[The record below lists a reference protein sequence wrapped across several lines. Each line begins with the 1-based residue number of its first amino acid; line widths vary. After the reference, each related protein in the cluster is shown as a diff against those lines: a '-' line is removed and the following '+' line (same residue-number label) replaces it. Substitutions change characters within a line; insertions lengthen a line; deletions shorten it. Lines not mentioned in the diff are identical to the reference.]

1 MNATDA
7 LCAYSA
13 SVFGLFDNFPLEI
26 PRKFLRSSLYIRP
39 ESCYNICVQLKSFLN
54 LEREFVLTKRSAI
67 ILLPDDRSA
76 TGLKLPLM
84 LLPLT
89 GSPLLAW
96 MVRLMRDSG
105 YEHFLLSCGEEF
117 RDAAMACFPED
128 AVCVAGA
135 EPSADVLRPFLQEA
149 EDQLLVVT
157 APALLGGRAL
167 GSVDAAAQEAENGQ
181 EIDEGSACYLVSAE
195 SIASVLDAANFDLVR
210 FASVLGHELSA
221 ADGAM
226 AIDGPGAMADFQSIF
241 KRLRN
246 FYLYADG
253 VEIWDFDN
261 CYVGPFAEVAPGATL
276 MPGTI
281 LKGHTRIAAGAVIG
295 PNSLL
300 EDAVV
305 GEGSTVNA
313 SQIYDSTIGKNTNVG
328 PFAYVR
334 PHCTVGDDIKV
345 GDFVEL
351 KNSTIGD
358 GTKISHLTY
367 VGDTDLGKRINLGCG
382 TVTVNYDGKNKY
394 RCTVGDDSFIGCNT
408 NMIAPVTIGKG
419 SYVAAGSTITDDV
432 PADSL
437 AIARARQENKE
448 GWAEDR
454 RKKGMLK

>member
-1 MNATDA
+1 M
-7 LCAYSA
+7 
-13 SVFGLFDNFPLEI
+13 
-26 PRKFLRSSLYIRP
+26 
-39 ESCYNICVQLKSFLN
+39 
-54 LEREFVLTKRSAI
+54 TKRSAI
-67 ILLPDDRSA
+67 ILLPDDRDA

-84 LLPLT
+84 LQNMT
-89 GSPLLAW
+89 GSPLLSW

-105 YEHFLLSCGEEF
+105 YERFLLSCAEEF
-117 RDAAMACFPED
+117 RESALSCFPED
-128 AVCVAGA
+128 AVTSAGEA
-135 EPSADVLRPFLQEA
+135 CTPDVLKPFLADADE
-149 EDQLLVVT
+149 QLLVVT

-167 GSVDAAAQEAENGQ
+167 GSVEQVAQEAEAD
-181 EIDEGSACYLVSAE
+181 ETMDEGCGCYTVSVE
-195 SIASVLDAANFDLVR
+195 SITSVLDAVNFDLVR
-210 FASVLGHELSA
+210 FASVLGHELSW
-221 ADGAM
+221 ADGAVP
-226 AIDGPGAMADFQSIF
+226 IDGPGGLADVQAMF
-241 KRLRN
+241 KKLRN

-261 CYVGPFAEVAPGATL
+261 CYVGPFAEVEPGATL

-281 LKGHTRIAAGAVIG
+281 LKGNTRIASGAVIG
-295 PNSLL
+295 PGSLL
-300 EDAVV
+300 ENAVV

-313 SQIYDSTIGKNTNVG
+313 SQIYDSTVGKNTNVG
-328 PFAYVR
+328 PFAYIR

-419 SYVAAGSTITDDV
+419 SYVAAGSTITEDV
-432 PADSL
+432 PEEAL
-437 AIARARQENKE
+437 AIARARQENKP
-448 GWAEDR
+448 GWVQAR
-454 RKKGMLK
+454 RKKGLLK

>member
-1 MNATDA
+1 MSKQTA
-7 LCAYSA
+7 
-13 SVFGLFDNFPLEI
+13 V
-26 PRKFLRSSLYIRP
+26 
-39 ESCYNICVQLKSFLN
+39 IC
-54 LEREFVLTKRSAI
+54 
-67 ILLPDDRSA
+67 LPDDRDA
-76 TGLKLPLM
+76 TGLNIPMM
-84 LLPLT
+84 LQNLT

-105 YEHFLLSCGEEF
+105 YERFLLSCEDEF
-117 RDAAMACFPED
+117 RDAAVSCFPD
-128 AVCVAGA
+128 NTVTVAGPAVAGA
-135 EPSADVLRPFLQEA
+135 DLRSFLTDAADP
-149 EDQLLVVT
+149 LLVVT

-167 GSVDAAAQEAENGQ
+167 GPVDQVAQDAEEAGIQ
-181 EIDEGSACYLVSAE
+181 EGCGCYLVAPDSLC
-195 SIASVLDAANFDLVR
+195 SVADAANFDLTR
-210 FASVLGHELSA
+210 FASVLGRELTE

-226 AIDGPGAMADFQSIF
+226 AISDPGAMADFQQIF

-246 FYLYADG
+246 YYLFADG
-253 VEIWDFDN
+253 VEIWDFDA
-261 CYVGPFAEVAPGATL
+261 CYVSPFAEVAPGSVL

-281 LKGHTRIAAGAVIG
+281 LKGNTKIASGAVIG

-300 EDAVV
+300 ENAVV

-313 SQIYDSTIGKNTNVG
+313 SQVYDSTIGRNTNVG
-328 PFAYVR
+328 PFAYIR
-334 PHCTVGDDIKV
+334 PHCVVGDDIKV

-432 PADSL
+432 PEESL
-437 AIARARQENKE
+437 AIARARQTNKP
-448 GWAEDR
+448 GWAADR
-454 RKKGMLK
+454 RKKGLLK

>member
-1 MNATDA
+1 M
-7 LCAYSA
+7 
-13 SVFGLFDNFPLEI
+13 
-26 PRKFLRSSLYIRP
+26 
-39 ESCYNICVQLKSFLN
+39 
-54 LEREFVLTKRSAI
+54 TKQSAI
-67 ILLPDDRSA
+67 ILLPDDRDA
-76 TGLKLPLM
+76 TGLKTPLM
-84 LLPLT
+84 LQNLT

-105 YEHFLLSCGEEF
+105 YERFLLSCADDF
-117 RDAAMACFPED
+117 RDAALACFPED
-128 AVCVAGA
+128 AVSVTGPEITAQ
-135 EPSADVLRPFLQEA
+135 VLKPFLADAA
-149 EDQLLVVT
+149 EQLLVVT
-157 APALLGGRAL
+157 APVLLGGRAL
-167 GSVDAAAQEAENGQ
+167 GGTVEQLSQEGEDMSAGC
-181 EIDEGSACYLVSAE
+181 GSFVLSTE
-195 SIASVLDAANFDLVR
+195 SLASVLDAATFEFSR
-210 FASVLGHELSA
+210 FLTVLGTELTE

-226 AIDGPGAMADFQSIF
+226 AIEGPGALADFQQIF

-246 FYLYADG
+246 FYLFADG
-253 VEIWDFDN
+253 VEIWDFDS
-261 CYVGPFAEVAPGATL
+261 CYVSPFAEVAPGATL

-281 LKGHTRIAAGAVIG
+281 LKGNTKIAAGAVIG

-300 EDAVV
+300 ENAVV

-432 PADSL
+432 PEDSL
-437 AIARARQENKE
+437 AIARARQTNKE

-454 RKKGMLK
+454 RKKGLLK